1 MKATVRAAGFLV
13 SMSWVLAWVPCAG
26 AADGTVS
33 MDPVVVTATRIEEK
47 VSEQA
52 SSVSVVERDAI
63 ELVTPALAGDVLRGI
78 PGVSD
83 QRSGAP
89 GNRENIKIR
98 GGSATGTLVLIDGF
112 PVNSPS
118 LGEFDISSL
127 PAARFDRVEVV
138 RGAQSALYGSNA
150 LSGVVN
156 FLPPAP
162 VEGARFGSA
171 FSAGSFGTV
180 QWSGF
185 AEGGGKAGSFHAG
198 GTGFRSDGIQ
208 ENDGTI
214 LSSFLGGGDVRA
226 GDRSRFHFLLMATDS
241 SKEVPIDYGTERDE
255 DHKWER
261 RGFLAGGRWETRF
274 SPALSVTASGSVY
287 DENSREKDDADP
299 GEAFPYVFDDETKTR
314 KTALG
319 LMARI
324 TGGKRSDTFVGA
336 EFVRDRATDTL
347 RSNYGDAATAGTTI
361 NRSLFAQEEW
371 RPRKGTGLSAGV
383 RVDRNSEA
391 GTEVNPRVAGY
402 QEVGATG
409 IRLRA
414 AAGRGFRTPTVS
426 EKTDPSIGNPSL
438 SPEVTVSYEA
448 GADAVLM
455 GGEAVVSAVWFYQ
468 SFRDLIQWDGTV
480 AGPVGFGQLR
490 NTGRAFS
497 RGIEAA
503 ASWNFHRSAA
513 AELSYTW
520 TDTWDSD
527 AGRSI
532 VGQPGHRG
540 SASLVLTPARGLTC
554 RADWRV
560 EGDMLDAPPN
570 GGDIRRPGY
579 ARVDLFGRYLW
590 KTGSPHAPEI
600 AFHGKVQNL
609 LDRRYEE
616 RKGYPAPGINF
627 LLGVELA
634 I

>member
-13 SMSWVLAWVPCAG
+13 SVLWVLAWVPCAG
-26 AADGTVS
+26 AADGKVS

-63 ELVTPALAGDVLRGI
+63 ELAAPALAGDVLRGI

-150 LSGVVN
+150 MSGVVN

-162 VEGARFGSA
+162 AEGARFGSA

-198 GTGFRSDGIQ
+198 GTGFRSDGIH

-226 GDRSRFHFLLMATDS
+226 GDRSRFRFLLMATDS
-241 SKEVPIDYGTERDE
+241 SKEVPIDYGTERDD

-324 TGGKRSDTFVGA
+324 TGGKRSETFVGA

-347 RSNYGDAATAGTTI
+347 RSNYGDADTAGTTI

-371 RPRKGTGLSAGV
+371 RPRRGTGFSAGV
-383 RVDRNSEA
+383 RLDRNSEA
-391 GTEVNPRVAGY
+391 GTEFNPRVAAY

-426 EKTDPSIGNPSL
+426 EKTDPSIGNRSL

-448 GADAVLM
+448 GADAVLL
-455 GGEAVVSAVWFYQ
+455 GGDAVVSAAWFYQ

-497 RGIEAA
+497 RGVEAA

-527 AGRSI
+527 ARRSI
-532 VGQPGHRG
+532 LGQPEHRG
-540 SASLVLTPARGLTC
+540 SASLVLTPAQGLTC
-554 RADWRV
+554 RADWRI

-590 KTGSPHAPEI
+590 KTGSPGAPEI